1 LNLEKIVIVDS
12 EGRRALDA
20 ERMPL
25 RIGTAADCELKLP
38 GPGSRA
44 VAVLD
49 RLDDEVFVQ
58 PIGETGSVSLNSEPL
73 TATRR
78 LQDGDVI
85 EFFGS
90 RIAIAVA
97 GEVLSLK
104 VMLEDSVYL
113 TRPPELQD
121 ADGAGTSEVIT
132 AQTFRRDA
140 APAAAVTA
148 KEHRRWQAVI
158 GAALGILILV
168 SYLLFSAISVRFE
181 IDPESIDSFDI
192 DGGWFRMPMGDR
204 FLLRP
209 GNYTARVTKEGYY
222 DVSHGFTV
230 GDEDALTIPL
240 VMRKLPGR
248 LTINTDPAVNA
259 AVTVDD
265 KYFGRAPYGP
275 LELEPGVHRVS
286 VSADRFLPFATDIH
300 MPGLGIAQELSVEL
314 IPRWADVT
322 IETEPPGATIYDG
335 DLALGETPAVV
346 QLIEG
351 DHELSVVLDGFKA
364 WDGRIVSVA
373 NQDQQLPLIKL
384 EPADAELLVN
394 TVPRRA
400 NVTVNGKYRGQSPV
414 KVALSPGVSYS
425 IGASKAGY
433 GSATRRVQL
442 KSGTSEAISIDL
454 TAVLGRINLNVQ
466 PADAIVFVDGQ
477 ERGRGSVSLELSAAP
492 HVIEVSKPGYRAFRR
507 EVTPRPGFPQSLSVR
522 LQSEEEIRLA
532 AIDKTA
538 KSSKGQVLRR
548 VGPGSFVMGTSR
560 REAGRR
566 ANEVLLPVTLS
577 KPFFIGVNEVTNREF
592 AEFRPAHDSGSTI
605 NPAMAGDLNP
615 VVNVTWDDAVE
626 YCNWL
631 SEQEGLTPAYEKKFN
646 SWVAVVPATNGYRL
660 PTEAEWTWAIRYAA
674 GSQPLRFAWG
684 PNMPPKEGSG
694 NFADQSAK
702 NLVPSVLPG
711 YDDGYSTTAPV
722 GKFPANALGIF
733 DGAGNAAEW
742 VHDFYSVPTPGQTES
757 VKDPAGPAE
766 GQHHVIRGSSWRHSG
781 ITELRLS
788 YRDFGAEARPDVGFR
803 IARNVE

>member
-1 LNLEKIVIVDS
+1 MILEKIVIIDS
-12 EGRRALDA
+12 EGRREFGTDRL
-20 ERMPL
+20 PL
-25 RIGTAADCELKLP
+25 RIGTAVDCELKLP

-49 RLDDEVFVQ
+49 RLDDEIFIQ
-58 PIGETGSVSLNSEPL
+58 PVGATGSVSLNGEPL

-78 LQDGDVI
+78 LQGDDVI
-85 EFFGS
+85 AFFGS
-90 RIAIAVA
+90 RIAIVIEGATLL
-97 GEVLSLK
+97 LS
-104 VMLEDSVYL
+104 VTLEDSVYL
-113 TRPPELQD
+113 TRPPELPSAED
-121 ADGAGTSEVIT
+121 SEKSEVIT
-132 AQTFRRDA
+132 AQTFRRET
-140 APAAAVTA
+140 APAIAATA
-148 KEHRRWQAVI
+148 KEHRRWQAII
-158 GAALGILILV
+158 GASLAILVLV

-192 DGGWFRMPMGDR
+192 DGGWFRLPMGDR

-209 GNYTARVTKEGYY
+209 GNYTANVTKEGYY

-230 GDEDALTIPL
+230 GDQDALTIPL

-248 LTINTDPAVNA
+248 LTIHTDPEVNA
-259 AVTVDD
+259 AVTVDE
-265 KYFGRAPYGP
+265 KYFGRSPYGP

-286 VSADRFLPFATDIH
+286 VSADRYLPFVTDIH
-300 MPGLGIAQELSVEL
+300 MPGLGIAQELNVAL
-314 IPRWADVT
+314 IPRWADVSIAT
-322 IETEPPGATIYDG
+322 DPPGATIYDG
-335 DLALGETPAVV
+335 ELALGETPAVV

-351 DHELSVVLDGFKA
+351 DHELSVVLDGYKA

-373 NQDQQLPLIKL
+373 NQDQQLPLIRL

-414 KVALSPGVSYS
+414 KIALSPGVTYR

-433 GSATRRVQL
+433 GSAMRRVQL
-442 KSGTSEAISIDL
+442 NSGASEAVSIDL
-454 TAVLGRINLNVQ
+454 TAVLGRVNLNVQ
-466 PADAIVFVDGQ
+466 PGDATVFIDGQ
-477 ERGRGSVSLELSAAP
+477 ERATGSVSLELSAAP
-492 HVIEVSKPGYRAFRR
+492 HVVEVRKPGYRPFRR
-507 EVTPRPGFPQSLSVR
+507 EVTPRPGFPQSLTVR

-538 KSSKGQVLRR
+538 KTTKGQVLRR
-548 VGPGSFVMGTSR
+548 VEPGSFVMGTSR

-577 KPFFIGVNEVTNREF
+577 RPFFIGVNEVTNREF

-605 NPAMAGDLNP
+605 NPSMAGDQNP
-615 VVNVTWDDAVE
+615 VVNVTWEDAVE

-660 PTEAEWTWAIRYAA
+660 PTEAEWTWAIRYAG

-684 PNMPPKEGSG
+684 PKMPPKAGSG

-742 VHDFYSVPTPGQTES
+742 VHDFYSVPTPGQTEP
-757 VKDPAGPAE
+757 VKDPVGPAE
-766 GQHHVIRGSSWRHSG
+766 GQHHVIRGSGWRHSG